1 MSAPGLVAKYLEVLV
16 HELRFDPQ
24 LALRV
29 RLEAE
34 DHLRQAVADQSDS
47 GSSIEA
53 EQRVIAR
60 FGDPR
65 AIARQYAPGALL
77 GQTRRVGVVVLIAP
91 AGIYAMMKGRLAW
104 YGFTQWSLSQDVAA
118 VAATGFSVVR
128 WIFIMALAVAIVGA
142 VYIGSRRAPCE
153 FHDTYR
159 RQLLRSIALCAFAA
173 VILLAAI
180 GLDGVLLGLR
190 LVGRELSATALVPML
205 SMAVEVALA
214 VVLVRAVWRSI
225 RRVAIADTLLL
236 R

>member
-1 MSAPGLVAKYLEVLV
+1 MRSAACSENPAMSAPGLVAKYLEVLV

-77 GQTRRVGVVVLIAP
+77 GQTRRAGGV
-91 AGIYAMMKGRLAW
+91 
-104 YGFTQWSLSQDVAA
+104 
-118 VAATGFSVVR
+118 
-128 WIFIMALAVAIVGA
+128 
-142 VYIGSRRAPCE
+142 
-153 FHDTYR
+153 
-159 RQLLRSIALCAFAA
+159 
-173 VILLAAI
+173 LLAAAAS
-180 GLDGVLLGLR
+180 DY
-190 LVGRELSATALVPML
+190 
-205 SMAVEVALA
+205 A
-214 VVLVRAVWRSI
+214 VVEG
-225 RRVAIADTLLL
+225 
-236 R
+236 